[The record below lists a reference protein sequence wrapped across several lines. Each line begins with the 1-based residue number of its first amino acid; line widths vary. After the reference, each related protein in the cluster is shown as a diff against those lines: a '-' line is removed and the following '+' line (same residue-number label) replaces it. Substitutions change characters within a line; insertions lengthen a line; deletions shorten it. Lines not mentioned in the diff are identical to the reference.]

1 VARISGLGQR
11 AAIAAVVA
19 MLLSGCALAA
29 ALIAAADARAQSRDL
44 SLRLVPAAAEAGL
57 LLGQYTGQQTLLRD
71 YVTENSQ
78 AALASYRRL
87 GQEIPG
93 QQQKV
98 AALLRGYHRMPAQLA
113 EANAA
118 YRTWL
123 AKVAGLQL
131 AAMARG
137 DHAGAVRLADD
148 ITMNRVYSLAVRTR
162 MATLQSAI
170 TAIQGRVTSR
180 LISIQR
186 VLLDALLA
194 ACAVLA
200 IIAIGGMVVVRR
212 WLLRP
217 FLAIRHATDAIAA
230 GEYRTTVPEAGPAE
244 LAALARSAEQMRTR
258 LVDALGTAEKAQQ
271 GFRGLFNDLPDATL
285 TVAQDGTILM
295 ANAQAEQMFGYT
307 AAELAG
313 QPVEVLV
320 PAAARTGHPAKR
332 AAYFANPVA
341 RPMAAGL
348 ELTAVARDGRAFPVE
363 ISLSSIPT
371 GDGLVAAAAIRDIT
385 ERLGIQSERDR
396 LRVEADRAHY
406 SERLEQAERLES
418 LGQLVGGVAHDFNN
432 LLNVISGYN
441 GFISEEAA
449 RLAETDPRIMPMLAD
464 IEQVRG
470 AAERAATLTRQLLT
484 FARRDLVHPQVLSL
498 NDVVRELEHLLRRT
512 LGEHIELIF
521 TPDPGLWAVSADPGQ
536 VEQVIVNLAVN
547 ARDAMPGGGT
557 LTIDTANIE
566 ADETYAAPRPELTP
580 GRYARLRVSDTGTG
594 MPPEVRD
601 RVFEP
606 FYTTKPKG
614 SGTGLG
620 LATVYGII
628 TRAGGHAQVYSEPGL
643 GTTFTALLPATTT
656 AGAPVTPVTRPAV
669 TPAAGSG
676 EAILLI
682 EDEKSLSELTRRI
695 LARNGYQ
702 VYAAADPEDVL
713 SRAADPGLRIDLL
726 LTDVVMP
733 GMLGNEL
740 AARVTEE
747 RPGLPVLY
755 MSGYAH
761 SVLDTQGAL
770 DPHVDLLEKPFSE
783 AHLLCRVRR
792 ALGHVTGHEAPA
804 VGPAAADPPPAPHG
818 RPVRRSARPPVA

>member
-19 MLLSGCALAA
+19 MVLTGCALAA
-29 ALIAAADARAQSRDL
+29 ALIAAADARARSDDL
-44 SLRLVPAAAEAGL
+44 SHRLVPAAAATGL

-71 YVTENSQ
+71 YITSGSQ
-78 AALASYRRL
+78 AALTDYRRL
-87 GQEIPG
+87 GREIPG
-93 QQQKV
+93 QQQEV
-98 AALLRGYHRMPAQLA
+98 ARLLRGYRRMPAQLA
-113 EANAA
+113 AGEAA
-118 YRTWL
+118 YQSWL
-123 AKVAGLQL
+123 VHVAGPQL
-131 AAMARG
+131 AAAAEGNFAR
-137 DHAGAVRLADD
+137 ARVLQAD
-148 ITMNRVYSLAVRTR
+148 IPRTRPYSLALRDR
-162 MATLQSAI
+162 MTTLQAQI
-170 TAIQGRVTSR
+170 TAMQARVTSR
-180 LISIQR
+180 LIGIQH
-186 VLLDALLA
+186 LLLYALLA

-200 IIAIGGMVVVRR
+200 VIAIGGMVVVRR

-230 GEYRTTVPEAGPAE
+230 GEYGTTVPQVGPAE
-244 LAALARSAEQMRTR
+244 LADLGRSAEQMRTR
-258 LVDALGTAEKAQQ
+258 LVDALGTAEEAEQ
-271 GFRGLFNDLPDATL
+271 GFRALLDSAPDATL
-285 TVAQDGTILM
+285 TVAQDGSILM
-295 ANAQAEQMFGYT
+295 VNAQAERMFGYT
-307 AAELAG
+307 AAELTG
-313 QPVEVLV
+313 QQVEILM
-320 PAAARTGHPAKR
+320 PAAARAGHPAKR
-332 AAYFANPVA
+332 AAYFAHPVT
-341 RPMAAGL
+341 RPMGAGL
-348 ELTAVARDGRAFPVE
+348 ELAAVDRAGHQFPAE

-371 GDGLVAAAAIRDIT
+371 RDGVVATAAIRDIT
-385 ERLGIQSERDR
+385 ERLAVQAERDR
-396 LRVEADRAHY
+396 LRTETERAHY
-406 SERLEQAERLES
+406 AQRLEHAERLES

-441 GFISEEAA
+441 DFTAEEAA
-449 RLAETDPRIMPMLAD
+449 RLAETDPRVVPMLAD

-470 AAERAATLTRQLLT
+470 AAERATTLTRQLLT

-498 NDVVRELEHLLRRT
+498 NDVIRGVEHLLRRT
-512 LGEHIELIF
+512 LGEHIDLIISPA
-521 TPDPGLWAVSADPGQ
+521 PDLWAVSADPGQ

-557 LTIDTANIE
+557 LTIDTASID
-566 ADETYAAPRPELTP
+566 ADETYAASRPDLAP

-606 FYTTKPKG
+606 FFTTKPKG

-628 TRAGGHAQVYSEPGL
+628 TRAGGSAQVYSEPGL
-643 GTTFTALLPATTT
+643 GTTFTALLPAT
-656 AGAPVTPVTRPAV
+656 AEAPVATVARPAV
-669 TPAAGSG
+669 APAAGSG

-695 LARNGYQ
+695 LARNGYL
-702 VYAAADPEDVL
+702 VHAASDPEDAL
-713 SRAADPGLRIDLL
+713 RRAENPDLRINLL

-740 AARVTEE
+740 AARVTAL

-770 DPHVDLLEKPFSE
+770 DLHVDLLEKPFSE
-783 AHLLCRVRR
+783 PALLCRVRR
-792 ALGHVTGHEAPA
+792 ALGHVTGQAAHT
-804 VGPAAADPPPAPHG
+804 GPS
-818 RPVRRSARPPVA
+818 V